1 MNQIVNVIHLGMVN
15 VFLIKGEHLILVDTG
30 YDNHYDK
37 VLTYLESHH
46 IDPKKILN

>member
-46 IDPKKILN
+46 IDQKILN